1 MKKNRRSSGPAE
13 PRGLPGKPP
22 KLEIVGGTPRP
33 ASALPAAPEEHQAQ
47 TEWLSERDF
56 TRTLELV
63 DRTCKELRA
72 SEARADQL
80 RGKLDA
86 MRQETEEKLEA
97 AEERIRR
104 AEERAMR
111 AEDWAKH
118 VEERAVR
125 AEARA
130 TEAEQRA
137 DALEEWA
144 DTIQGTIEELSRTD
158 LKPRQHGRMGETG

>member
-1 MKKNRRSSGPAE
+1 MKKNRRSSGVAE
-13 PRGLPGKPP
+13 PRGVLGKPP

-33 ASALPAAPEEHQAQ
+33 ISAPPAEPHEYQAQ

-72 SEARADQL
+72 SEVRADQL

-86 MRQETEEKLEA
+86 MRQKTEEKLEA

-104 AEERAMR
+104 AEERAVR
-111 AEDWAKH
+111 AEDWGKH
-118 VEERAVR
+118 VEERAIL

-144 DTIQGTIEELSRTD
+144 DTIQGAIEELSPTD
-158 LKPRQHGRMGETG
+158 EAPPTRPHG

>member
-1 MKKNRRSSGPAE
+1 MKKNGRSSGAAE
-13 PRGLPGKPP
+13 PRGVLGKPP

-33 ASALPAAPEEHQAQ
+33 ISAPPAEPHEKQAR

-80 RGKLDA
+80 SGKLDA
-86 MRQETEEKLEA
+86 LRQETERKLEA

-104 AEERAMR
+104 AEERAVR

-118 VEERAVR
+118 VEERAIR

-130 TEAEQRA
+130 SESEQRA
-137 DALEEWA
+137 DSLEEWA
-144 DTIQGTIEELSRTD
+144 DSIQAVIEELSRT
-158 LKPRQHGRMGETG
+158 EA

>member
-1 MKKNRRSSGPAE
+1 MKKHSRKSGAE
-13 PRGLPGKPP
+13 PRGAHAGKPP

-33 ASALPAAPEEHQAQ
+33 ASAPQPEPQDHQAQ

-80 RGKLDA
+80 KVKLDA
-86 MRQETEEKLEA
+86 TLQDREEKLEA

-104 AEERAMR
+104 AEERAVR
-111 AEDWAKH
+111 AEAWAKH
-118 VEERAVR
+118 VEEWAVR

-130 TEAEQRA
+130 TEAERRA

-144 DTIQGTIEELSRTD
+144 DTIQGAIEELSRND
-158 LKPRQHGRMGETG
+158 RSPAN

>member
-1 MKKNRRSSGPAE
+1 MKRNSRTSGTK
-13 PRGLPGKPP
+13 PGGVHAGTSP

-33 ASALPAAPEEHQAQ
+33 ASAPQPEPQDYQAQ

-63 DRTCKELRA
+63 DRTCKELRT

-80 RGKLDA
+80 KAKLDA
-86 MRQETEEKLEA
+86 TLQDTEEKLEA

-104 AEERAMR
+104 AEERAVR
-111 AEDWAKH
+111 AEAWAKH
-118 VEERAVR
+118 VEERAVQ

-144 DTIQGTIEELSRTD
+144 DTIQGAIEELSRNERS
-158 LKPRQHGRMGETG
+158 PAN